1 MCSRNHCCCAKARC
15 ISYSVGGCVA
25 LVFKKESTCVILY
38 YRLWL
43 VRVYE
48 IFPHNLIKGTIFGKT
63 GVICSIKKIVFF
75 LFSLKILSGIFMI
88 LPRIQW
94 DIVINVRRSS
104 CKVPVII
111 VRFLMKLEISQQ
123 IIKTLIYHI
132 SWKSVHWAPSY
143 SGSTD
148 RHDNVNRFFFQLG
161 ESALKLKRIEFL
173 YSGI

>member
-1 MCSRNHCCCAKARC
+1 MSCEQVPKYERNFGTFLQHYTALCSEIHSRFHENFELQTETKTQLGESDDLTREAHNTEVCSRNHCCCAKARC

-88 LPRIQW
+88 LPRIQ
-94 DIVINVRRSS
+94 
-104 CKVPVII
+104 
-111 VRFLMKLEISQQ
+111 
-123 IIKTLIYHI
+123 
-132 SWKSVHWAPSY
+132 
-143 SGSTD
+143 
-148 RHDNVNRFFFQLG
+148 
-161 ESALKLKRIEFL
+161 
-173 YSGI
+173 